1 MMQIGIDSYC
11 FHRYFGEVYHG
22 MQREPGVSWD
32 VFDFLDYAESI
43 GVDNVSI
50 ETCFLPSL
58 DRPFLADLEQRL
70 DSGGFKRMLA
80 WGHPSGLEAGANRDA
95 LEELRRHI
103 PLARLLGA
111 SALRIVGSGGLPQN
125 VSHEREIATLIEW
138 LKDVCSTAA
147 LHGVSLAM
155 ENHNDFDSEEMLR
168 IVEGVGSDYFGVNL
182 DTGNLLRVFDDP
194 VAGSRRLAPYTVATH
209 IKDVA
214 ASRGSPREFAFWP
227 SCPLGHGLVDLP
239 AVARALK
246 DAGYQ
251 GPLTIEID
259 LVHPNWAHLPEET
272 IVRESVAYLRQV
284 VADIG

>member
-1 MMQIGIDSYC
+1 MMQVGIDSYC
-11 FHRYFGEVYHG
+11 FHRYFGEVYDG
-22 MQREPGVSWD
+22 MQREPGVRWG

-43 GVDNVSI
+43 GVDNVSL

-58 DRPFLADLEQRL
+58 GRPFLTDLKQRL

-80 WGHPSGLEAGANRDA
+80 WGHPSGLEAGASRDA

-103 PLARLLGA
+103 ALARQLEA
-111 SALRIVGSGGLPQN
+111 SVLRIVGSGGLPQN
-125 VSHEREIATLIEW
+125 VSHEREMATLIEW
-138 LKDVCSTAA
+138 LTDVSVTAA
-147 LHGVSLAM
+147 ENGVKLAM
-155 ENHNDFDSEEMLR
+155 ENHNDFDSEEMVR
-168 IVEGVGSDYFGVNL
+168 IVEGVGSEHFGVNL

-194 VAGSRRLAPYTVATH
+194 VAGSRRLAPHTIAIH
-209 IKDVA
+209 IKDIAV
-214 ASRGSPREFAFWP
+214 SRGSPREFAFWP
-227 SCPLGHGLVDLP
+227 SCPSGQGIVDLP
-239 AVARALK
+239 AVVRALK

-259 LVHPNWAHLPEET
+259 LVHADWAHLPEET